1 MCKTTLISS
10 KIYKKHHRFWD
21 ISLIKKKYHTS
32 VKNAKCESRKKS
44 AAYDSKGI
52 IAKYDIFAKIFKNN
66 LHDVNF

>member
-1 MCKTTLISS
+1 M
-10 KIYKKHHRFWD
+10 
-21 ISLIKKKYHTS
+21 
-32 VKNAKCESRKKS
+32 KNAKCESRKKS